1 MREYETDRSSL
12 IHLIGDLMKQLP
24 AGREVV
30 IPPDV
35 ARCLE
40 EFRPEPDGGIAIT
53 VTPSSAKGST
63 FTAAS

>member
-40 EFRPEPDGGIAIT
+40 EFRSVPDGGIAIT
-53 VTPSSAKGST
+53 VTPSSSKGST
-63 FTAAS
+63 TAS